1 MQQSTALEIMKSGKN
16 VFLSGQAG
24 CYDKATEY
32 LTPKGWKKFSD
43 YVNGEFVAQFNA
55 LTEEVTFVLPQD
67 YIKLPCDKL
76 TRVVTDSID
85 MCLSDEHKVLFYT
98 EGSSVPFRAEYSS
111 YLRMNS
117 NKSYPSTYIKT
128 NFKYKSGVG
137 SSTSN
142 SDLISTL
149 NTILKLST
157 IIDPGSMYQTYNE
170 EQLIL
175 LSDYL
180 FSKYI
185 EEGEELVLSK
195 GNYKDKV
202 DFVQF
207 VLTAGGNSST
217 FTTSI
222 KGDDCVIKF
231 TSVDSY
237 SVVNYTNC
245 KPKEYKPTDGYK
257 YCFTVDTGFLLV
269 RRNNKIF
276 ISGNSGK
283 SYTLNKFIEHLRINN
298 IPAGITASTGIA
310 STLVNGS
317 TIHAF
322 ANIGIKDT
330 LTASDIHQIRMR
342 KPIAD
347 RIRSVKVLIIDE
359 ISMLHFKQFEMVD
372 YVFKSIRND
381 FRPFGG
387 VQIIVAGDFCLKV
400 GTRIIMADGTL
411 RNIEDIIIGDYVMG
425 PDGKP
430 REVLKLFK
438 GTAPLYEVS
447 QTNGMTYTTTGNHL
461 LALKRRGKSKRYPKI
476 SNHINMKITDF
487 IKTSD
492 KFKEVFGGYKSNTIQ
507 YKGSELTLDPY
518 FLGLWL
524 GDGERGAVRISNPD
538 QEVIS
543 WLEEYSKSLNLNC
556 LIVPERDDTDCKR
569 ISISSEQGKNN
580 PLRDSLRAYG
590 VLTDK
595 YIPDDFLYSSVD
607 DRLKLLAGI
616 IDSDGSCSS
625 NRFIISTSIPKL
637 KDNIIILANQ
647 LGFRVSCRSFMPNG
661 YPTTTISYAISLGGD
676 LWRIPTKILRKQIYE
691 HRLGGDHLASTLSV
705 KQVGS
710 GEFAGI
716 EVDGDNLFLLEDC
729 TVLHNC
735 QLPPVGNEDIAKRFA
750 FMSRAWVQ
758 AEFQA
763 CYLTE
768 QHRQTVS
775 ELNHIINSI
784 RNNTV
789 DDSVYSILDSRIVNS
804 KTIEDDHSTKLFT
817 HNMSVDSFNN
827 KKLDQL
833 DGEERLYKAK
843 TTGTEANIKSLI
855 TNILSPPELILKI
868 GSRVMFTK
876 NDASGDYVNGTIGTI
891 EKLSAKHVVVRT
903 LDGKQLHVESQEWA
917 KEDMYGSVIATY
929 TQLPL
934 KLSWAVTIHKCIHP
948 DTLVNTIKD
957 GWIPIKDIEPEGN
970 ILTDRKTY
978 NKYSNKISNPVRD
991 GIEIETKY
999 GFKVSVTTDHEC
1011 KVECAYAPYTYIEAK
1026 DLVIDDRLLM
1036 LNSVFDYKIFDILP
1050 VYRLSNPAYYTLM
1063 QYIKAQLLIHSNL
1076 NHVPRDII
1084 PPSSLQEIQLMALSN
1099 GILLDLSNPNSL
1111 NIPYSFILS
1120 NNPLFLNITSLKPIQ
1135 LESMCV
1141 TVDETGSFIQN
1152 GFDMSNC
1159 QGMTLD
1165 AAVID
1170 LRSTFEY
1177 GQGYV
1182 ALSRLKDIEG
1192 LQLLGY
1198 NPTALELHPL
1208 ARKADARFKEL
1219 STQLEEEFL
1228 S

>member
-24 CYDKATEY
+24 CYDKDTEY

-111 YLRMNS
+111 FLRMNS

-142 SDLISTL
+142 SELISTV
-149 NTILKLST
+149 NTILNLST
-157 IIDPGSMYQTYNE
+157 IIDPSFLYQAYNE

-322 ANIGIKDT
+322 ASIGIKDT

-347 RIRSVKVLIIDE
+347 RIRNVKVLIIDE
-359 ISMLHFKQFEMVD
+359 ISMLHYKQFEMVD

-381 FRPFGG
+381 YRPFGG
-387 VQIIVAGDFCLKV
+387 VQLIVAGDF
-400 GTRIIMADGTL
+400 
-411 RNIEDIIIGDYVMG
+411 
-425 PDGKP
+425 
-430 REVLKLFK
+430 
-438 GTAPLYEVS
+438 
-447 QTNGMTYTTTGNHL
+447 
-461 LALKRRGKSKRYPKI
+461 
-476 SNHINMKITDF
+476 
-487 IKTSD
+487 
-492 KFKEVFGGYKSNTIQ
+492 
-507 YKGSELTLDPY
+507 
-518 FLGLWL
+518 
-524 GDGERGAVRISNPD
+524 
-538 QEVIS
+538 
-543 WLEEYSKSLNLNC
+543 
-556 LIVPERDDTDCKR
+556 
-569 ISISSEQGKNN
+569 
-580 PLRDSLRAYG
+580 
-590 VLTDK
+590 
-595 YIPDDFLYSSVD
+595 
-607 DRLKLLAGI
+607 
-616 IDSDGSCSS
+616 
-625 NRFIISTSIPKL
+625 
-637 KDNIIILANQ
+637 
-647 LGFRVSCRSFMPNG
+647 
-661 YPTTTISYAISLGGD
+661 
-676 LWRIPTKILRKQIYE
+676 
-691 HRLGGDHLASTLSV
+691 
-705 KQVGS
+705 
-710 GEFAGI
+710 
-716 EVDGDNLFLLEDC
+716 
-729 TVLHNC
+729 C

-789 DDSVYSILDSRIVNS
+789 DDSVYSILDSKVIRYDTV
-804 KTIEDDHSTKLFT
+804 DDDNSTKLFT

-827 KKLDQL
+827 KRLDQL
-833 DGEERLYKAK
+833 EGEEVLYKAK

-855 TNILSPPELILKI
+855 TNILSPPELILKV

-891 EKLSAKHVVVRT
+891 EKLSTKHVVVRT
-903 LDGKQLHVESQEWA
+903 LDGKQLHVESQEWV

-948 DTLVNTIKD
+948 DTLVNTVKD

-970 ILTDRKTY
+970 ILTSNKTY
-978 NKYSNKISNPVRD
+978 NRYRNKISNPVRD

-1026 DLVIDDRLLM
+1026 DLVIGDRLLM
-1036 LNSVFDYKIFDILP
+1036 LNSIFDYKHFDTLKMYIHSKP
-1050 VYRLSNPAYYTLM
+1050 HYYTLM
-1063 QYIKAQLLIHSNL
+1063 QYIKSQTLQCSDL

-1141 TVDETGSFIQN
+1141 TVDETSSFIQN

-1192 LQLLGY
+1192 LQLIGY

>member
-111 YLRMNS
+111 FLRMNS

-157 IIDPGSMYQTYNE
+157 IIDPGSMYQAYNE

-322 ANIGIKDT
+322 ASIGIKDT

-387 VQIIVAGDFCLKV
+387 VQIIVAGDML
-400 GTRIIMADGTL
+400 
-411 RNIEDIIIGDYVMG
+411 
-425 PDGKP
+425 
-430 REVLKLFK
+430 
-438 GTAPLYEVS
+438 
-447 QTNGMTYTTTGNHL
+447 
-461 LALKRRGKSKRYPKI
+461 
-476 SNHINMKITDF
+476 
-487 IKTSD
+487 
-492 KFKEVFGGYKSNTIQ
+492 
-507 YKGSELTLDPY
+507 
-518 FLGLWL
+518 
-524 GDGERGAVRISNPD
+524 
-538 QEVIS
+538 
-543 WLEEYSKSLNLNC
+543 
-556 LIVPERDDTDCKR
+556 
-569 ISISSEQGKNN
+569 
-580 PLRDSLRAYG
+580 
-590 VLTDK
+590 
-595 YIPDDFLYSSVD
+595 
-607 DRLKLLAGI
+607 
-616 IDSDGSCSS
+616 
-625 NRFIISTSIPKL
+625 
-637 KDNIIILANQ
+637 
-647 LGFRVSCRSFMPNG
+647 
-661 YPTTTISYAISLGGD
+661 
-676 LWRIPTKILRKQIYE
+676 
-691 HRLGGDHLASTLSV
+691 
-705 KQVGS
+705 
-710 GEFAGI
+710 
-716 EVDGDNLFLLEDC
+716 
-729 TVLHNC
+729 
-735 QLPPVGNEDIAKRFA
+735 QLPPVGNEDASKRFP
-750 FMSRAWVQ
+750 FMSRSWVQ

-775 ELNHIINSI
+775 DLNHVLNSI
-784 RNNTV
+784 RNNLV
-789 DDSVYSILDSRIVNS
+789 DESVYSILDSRIVNS
-804 KTIEDDHSTKLFT
+804 KTIEDDNSTKLFT

>member
-24 CYDKATEY
+24 
-32 LTPKGWKKFSD
+32 
-43 YVNGEFVAQFNA
+43 
-55 LTEEVTFVLPQD
+55 
-67 YIKLPCDKL
+67 
-76 TRVVTDSID
+76 
-85 MCLSDEHKVLFYT
+85 
-98 EGSSVPFRAEYSS
+98 
-111 YLRMNS
+111 
-117 NKSYPSTYIKT
+117 
-128 NFKYKSGVG
+128 
-137 SSTSN
+137 
-142 SDLISTL
+142 
-149 NTILKLST
+149 
-157 IIDPGSMYQTYNE
+157 
-170 EQLIL
+170 
-175 LSDYL
+175 
-180 FSKYI
+180 
-185 EEGEELVLSK
+185 
-195 GNYKDKV
+195 
-202 DFVQF
+202 
-207 VLTAGGNSST
+207 
-217 FTTSI
+217 
-222 KGDDCVIKF
+222 
-231 TSVDSY
+231 
-237 SVVNYTNC
+237 
-245 KPKEYKPTDGYK
+245 
-257 YCFTVDTGFLLV
+257 
-269 RRNNKIF
+269 
-276 ISGNSGK
+276 SGK

-298 IPAGITASTGIA
+298 IPTGITASTGIA

-322 ANIGIKDT
+322 ASIGIKDT

-347 RIRSVKVLIIDE
+347 RIRNVKVLIIDE
-359 ISMLHFKQFEMVD
+359 ISMLHYKQFEMVD

-381 FRPFGG
+381 YRPFGG
-387 VQIIVAGDFCLKV
+387 VQLIVAGDF
-400 GTRIIMADGTL
+400 
-411 RNIEDIIIGDYVMG
+411 
-425 PDGKP
+425 
-430 REVLKLFK
+430 
-438 GTAPLYEVS
+438 
-447 QTNGMTYTTTGNHL
+447 
-461 LALKRRGKSKRYPKI
+461 
-476 SNHINMKITDF
+476 
-487 IKTSD
+487 
-492 KFKEVFGGYKSNTIQ
+492 
-507 YKGSELTLDPY
+507 
-518 FLGLWL
+518 
-524 GDGERGAVRISNPD
+524 
-538 QEVIS
+538 
-543 WLEEYSKSLNLNC
+543 
-556 LIVPERDDTDCKR
+556 
-569 ISISSEQGKNN
+569 
-580 PLRDSLRAYG
+580 
-590 VLTDK
+590 
-595 YIPDDFLYSSVD
+595 
-607 DRLKLLAGI
+607 
-616 IDSDGSCSS
+616 
-625 NRFIISTSIPKL
+625 
-637 KDNIIILANQ
+637 
-647 LGFRVSCRSFMPNG
+647 
-661 YPTTTISYAISLGGD
+661 
-676 LWRIPTKILRKQIYE
+676 
-691 HRLGGDHLASTLSV
+691 
-705 KQVGS
+705 
-710 GEFAGI
+710 
-716 EVDGDNLFLLEDC
+716 
-729 TVLHNC
+729 C

-789 DDSVYSILDSRIVNS
+789 DDSVYSILDSKVIRYDTV
-804 KTIEDDHSTKLFT
+804 DDDNSTKLFT

-827 KKLDQL
+827 KRLDQL
-833 DGEERLYKAK
+833 EGEEVLYKAK

-855 TNILSPPELILKI
+855 TNILSPPELILKV

-891 EKLSAKHVVVRT
+891 EKLSTKHVVVRT
-903 LDGKQLHVESQEWA
+903 LDGKQLHVESQEWV

-970 ILTDRKTY
+970 ILTSNKTY
-978 NKYSNKISNPVRD
+978 NRYRNKISNPVRD

-1026 DLVIDDRLLM
+1026 DLVIGDRLLM
-1036 LNSVFDYKIFDILP
+1036 LNSIFDYKHFDTLKMYIHSKP
-1050 VYRLSNPAYYTLM
+1050 HYYTLM
-1063 QYIKAQLLIHSNL
+1063 QYIKSQTLQCSDL

-1141 TVDETGSFIQN
+1141 TVDETSSFIQN

-1192 LQLLGY
+1192 LQLIGY

>member
-1 MQQSTALEIMKSGKN
+1 MKQSTALEIMKSGKN

-24 CYDKATEY
+24 CYDKDTEY
-32 LTPKGWKKFSD
+32 LTPSGWKNFSD
-43 YVNGEFVAQFNA
+43 YVDGDKVAQFST

-67 YIKLPCDKL
+67 YIKVPCDKL
-76 TRVVTDSID
+76 TRVVTDDLD
-85 MCLSDEHKVLFYT
+85 MCLSDEHRVLFYT
-98 EGSSVPFRAEYSS
+98 EDSPVPFSTEYSQYIVSHS
-111 YLRMNS
+111 Y
-117 NKSYPSTYIKT
+117 KSSPSTYIKT
-128 NFKYKSGVG
+128 NFKYKSG
-137 SSTSN
+137 SNRIENEDITSLL
-142 SDLISTL
+142 D
-149 NTILKLST
+149 TILKPDTIFDPTLVYQLFKEKQLSAM
-157 IIDPGSMYQTYNE
+157 SEYLENKY
-170 EQLIL
+170 
-175 LSDYL
+175 LSDN
-180 FSKYI
+180 
-185 EEGEELVLSK
+185 GELVLPK
-195 GNYKDKV
+195 ANYKDKV
-202 DFVQF
+202 DFIQF
-207 VLTAGGNSST
+207 ILTTGGNSYT
-217 FTTSI
+217 FTTST
-222 KGDDCVIKF
+222 KGNNCIIKF
-231 TSVDSY
+231 TLINSY
-237 SVVNYTNC
+237 SEVNHKNF
-245 KPKEYKPTDGYK
+245 KPKEYKPKDGYK

-322 ANIGIKDT
+322 ASIGIKDT

-347 RIRSVKVLIIDE
+347 RIRNVKVLIIDE
-359 ISMLHFKQFEMVD
+359 ISMLHYKQFEMVD

-381 FRPFGG
+381 YRPFGG

-438 GTAPLYEVS
+438 GTAPLYEVN

-461 LALKRRGKSKRYPKI
+461 LALKRKEG
-476 SNHINMKITDF
+476 
-487 IKTSD
+487 KTSYSHLGELTTIRTKD
-492 KFKEVFGGYKSNTIQ
+492 YLQSSSDFKDTFVGYKS
-507 YKGSELTLDPY
+507 GP
-518 FLGLWL
+518 
-524 GDGERGAVRISNPD
+524 
-538 QEVIS
+538 
-543 WLEEYSKSLNLNC
+543 SL
-556 LIVPERDDTDCKR
+556 LIDT
-569 ISISSEQGKNN
+569 
-580 PLRDSLRAYG
+580 
-590 VLTDK
+590 T
-595 YIPDDFLYSSVD
+595 
-607 DRLKLLAGI
+607 
-616 IDSDGSCSS
+616 
-625 NRFIISTSIPKL
+625 
-637 KDNIIILANQ
+637 
-647 LGFRVSCRSFMPNG
+647 
-661 YPTTTISYAISLGGD
+661 
-676 LWRIPTKILRKQIYE
+676 
-691 HRLGGDHLASTLSV
+691 STLSV
-705 KQVGS
+705 KQVES

-735 QLPPVGNEDIAKRFA
+735 QLPPVGNEDASKRFP

-775 ELNHIINSI
+775 DLNHVLNSI
-784 RNNTV
+784 RNDVV
-789 DDSVYSILDSRIVNS
+789 DDNVYSILDSRVINS
-804 KTIEDDHSTKLFT
+804 NTIEDSESTKLFT

-843 TTGTEANIKSLI
+843 TTGTEANIKSLL
-855 TNILSPPELILKI
+855 TNILSPPELLLKV

-876 NDASGDYVNGTIGTI
+876 NDAAGDYVNGTIGII
-891 EKLSAKHVVVRT
+891 EKLATKHVVIKT
-903 LDGKQLHVESQEWA
+903 LDGTQLHVESQEWI

-929 TQLPL
+929 NQLPL

-948 DTLVNTIKD
+948 DTLVNIGTK
-957 GWIPIKDIEPEGN
+957 GWTPIKDIEPAGI
-970 ILTDRKTY
+970 ILTSNKTY
-978 NKYSNKISNPVRD
+978 NKYGNKVSNPVRD

-1011 KVECAYAPYTYIEAK
+1011 KAECAYAPYYYIEAK
-1026 DLVIDDRLLM
+1026 DLHLEDRLLM
-1036 LNSVFDYKIFDILP
+1036 LSSVFDYNTFDTLSM
-1050 VYRLSNPAYYTLM
+1050 YRLSNPAYYALM
-1063 QYIKAQLLIHSNL
+1063 QHIKAQVIADNGLK
-1076 NHVPRDII
+1076 HVPRDII
-1084 PPSSLQEIQLMALSN
+1084 PPSSLQELQLKALSN

-1120 NNPLFLNITSLKPIQ
+1120 NNPLFLPITSLKPIQ

-1141 TVDETGSFIQN
+1141 TVEETGSFIQN

-1182 ALSRLKDIEG
+1182 ALSRVKDIEG

-1219 STQLEEEFL
+1219 SEQLEEEFL